1 MNGSPVP
8 GGSGRSFE
16 GSGTFDSAPGNNI
29 RPHSSACRLEAGET
43 GRWSWSPLDEYS
55 VDPAVRKRESERS
68 SGPQSGVE
76 AVQYHIAA
84 VEGDSLGDSYYLI
97 DTNPQFPVGVDVP
110 GNKFLDVNALASKL
124 ASLEVRQQGN
134 PATTGGDNSDPLQ
147 GATGGKEIPREGLTG
162 FTEVVLEGGSA
173 HTVKVK
179 VEKKG
184 TAIAWEFM
192 SEPKGLAF
200 GLSFEDFEGAKIEQ
214 VSHLSTQALSQYTLS
229 FSRSLS
235 LSLQIL
241 PLRRCVSHKAALS
254 GEYAAQKVGNYILR
268 FDNCHSKSVPMHYLH
283 NQVFSIIIVNSQPK
297 IDTVQCAPQ
306 L

>member
-16 GSGTFDSAPGNNI
+16 GSGTFDSAAPGNNI
-29 RPHSSACRLEAGET
+29 RPHSSASRLETGET

-68 SGPQSGVE
+68 SGPQLGVE
-76 AVQYHIAA
+76 GVQYHIAA
-84 VEGDSLGDSYYLI
+84 VEDSLEDGYYLI

-110 GNKFLDVNALASKL
+110 GNKLFDVNALASKL

-134 PATTGGDNSDPLQ
+134 PATAGGENSDPLQ
-147 GATGGKEIPREGLTG
+147 GATGGREIPREGLTG
-162 FTEVVLEGGSA
+162 FTEVALEGGSA

-192 SEPKGLAF
+192 TEPKGLAF
-200 GLSFEDFEGAKIEQ
+200 GLLFEDFEGAKTEQ
-214 VSHLSTQALSQYTLS
+214 VGHLS
-229 FSRSLS
+229 SLS
-235 LSLQIL
+235 LVQYTVE
-241 PLRRCVSHKAALS
+241 PL
-254 GEYAAQKVGNYILR
+254 
-268 FDNCHSKSVPMHYLH
+268 SKNTL
-283 NQVFSIIIVNSQPK
+283 K
-297 IDTVQCAPQ
+297 
-306 L
+306 

>member
-1 MNGSPVP
+1 V
-8 GGSGRSFE
+8 
-16 GSGTFDSAPGNNI
+16 
-29 RPHSSACRLEAGET
+29 GET

-97 DTNPQFPVGVDVP
+97 DTNPQFPQGVDVP

-200 GLSFEDFEGAKIEQ
+200 GLLFEDFEEAKIE
-214 VSHLSTQALSQYTLS
+214 
-229 FSRSLS
+229 
-235 LSLQIL
+235 QIL

-268 FDNCHSKSVPMHYLH
+268 FDNCHSKYSGRRLQYRQWVRP
-283 NQVFSIIIVNSQPK
+283 P
-297 IDTVQCAPQ
+297 T
-306 L
+306 

>member
-68 SGPQSGVE
+68 SGPQSEVE

-147 GATGGKEIPREGLTG
+147 GATGGREIPREGLTG
-162 FTEVVLEGGSA
+162 FTEVALEGGSA

-229 FSRSLS
+229 LS
-235 LSLQIL
+235 LSPDPPAASLRLTQGSSLGRICGSESGQLHLEIRQL
-241 PLRRCVSHKAALS
+241 P
-254 GEYAAQKVGNYILR
+254 
-268 FDNCHSKSVPMHYLH
+268 F
-283 NQVFSIIIVNSQPK
+283 
-297 IDTVQCAPQ
+297 
-306 L
+306 

>member
-16 GSGTFDSAPGNNI
+16 ESGTFDSAPGNNI
-29 RPHSSACRLEAGET
+29 RPH
-43 GRWSWSPLDEYS
+43 SWSPLDEYS

-147 GATGGKEIPREGLTG
+147 GATGGREIPREGLTG
-162 FTEVVLEGGSA
+162 FTEVALEGGSA

-229 FSRSLS
+229 LSRSLS
-235 LSLQIL
+235 LSFS
-241 PLRRCVSHKAALS
+241 RSSRCVAASHTRQLS
-254 GEYAAQKVGNYILR
+254 QENMRLR
-268 FDNCHSKSVPMHYLH
+268 KWATTS
-283 NQVFSIIIVNSQPK
+283 
-297 IDTVQCAPQ
+297 
-306 L
+306 